1 MRARRHPILV
11 AFSSLSILTERR
23 LCNIA
28 HVNERERPLWV
39 KSGNVHNEPMMSVF
53 HPIATKQRT
62 RFYVGSVPIL
72 LQKSVRSSRRAKL
85 RNIRI

>member
-1 MRARRHPILV
+1 MNQYRARAQMRARRHPILV

-39 KSGNVHNEPMMSVF
+39 NRIDSAVS
-53 HPIATKQRT
+53 ASR
-62 RFYVGSVPIL
+62 L
-72 LQKSVRSSRRAKL
+72 LIPQ
-85 RNIRI
+85 

>member
-1 MRARRHPILV
+1 MSLSLRVDVPALNQYRARAQMRARRHPILV

-39 KSGNVHNEPMMSVF
+39 ICVDFCRSRQS
-53 HPIATKQRT
+53 
-62 RFYVGSVPIL
+62 L
-72 LQKSVRSSRRAKL
+72 LYAR
-85 RNIRI
+85 